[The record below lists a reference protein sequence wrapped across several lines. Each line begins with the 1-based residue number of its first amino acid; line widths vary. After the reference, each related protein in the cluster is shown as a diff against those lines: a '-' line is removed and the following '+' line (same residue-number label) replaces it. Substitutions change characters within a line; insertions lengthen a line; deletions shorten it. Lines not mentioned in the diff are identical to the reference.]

1 MDLLVALGIVRERIN
16 KELQSGLKQNGID
29 INCGHIWL
37 LSLVYLNNGRLEI
50 KELVKQLEKKK
61 STVTEMINTL
71 EKNGY
76 LVKYQSKEDKRVYY
90 VETTT
95 KAEDMKGHILAI
107 VEGIKDKMFSSF
119 SNSDKK
125 KLSKL
130 MMRIISDLK

>member
-1 MDLLVALGIVRERIN
+1 MDLLVGLGIVRERIN
-16 KELQSGLKQNGID
+16 KELQNELKQNSID

-37 LSLVYLNNGRLEI
+37 LSLVYLNNGKSEI

-90 VETTT
+90 VETTN
-95 KAEDMKGHILAI
+95 KAEEMKEHILGI
-107 VEGIKDKMFSSF
+107 VEGIKEKMFSSF
-119 SNSDKK
+119 SDSDKAI
-125 KLSKL
+125 LSKL